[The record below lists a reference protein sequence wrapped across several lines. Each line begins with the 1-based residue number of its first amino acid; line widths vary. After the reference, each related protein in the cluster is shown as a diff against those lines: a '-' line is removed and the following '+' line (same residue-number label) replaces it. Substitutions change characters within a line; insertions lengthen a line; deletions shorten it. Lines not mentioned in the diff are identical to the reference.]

1 MNTRCVRRSSF
12 RAFTL
17 IELLVVIGL
26 IALLAGGI
34 GVAMKNKNP
43 GSALRSAQSILVST
57 LSAARSQSVLNQV
70 DAMILVQAD
79 PAQDNFLRSVKVVV
93 QTAANANTWKEVGS
107 EVVLPE
113 GVYVVPPGTSV
124 TGATLTL
131 LDSSSTGRR
140 SLFLLT
146 STVDGGTSG
155 LGALVASG
163 KYFKS
168 FRFTALGALVDD
180 TGTTKVT
187 GGRMLVSAGTQS
199 GPTAWTL
206 ANDSAIRGF
215 AVSKYGIATAINDSA
230 TLDNP

>member
-1 MNTRCVRRSSF
+1 MKTRCVRRSRF

-93 QTAANANTWKEVGS
+93 QTATNATTWKEVGG

-140 SLFLLT
+140 SLFLVT
-146 STVDGGTSG
+146 SPADGGTSG
-155 LGALVASG
+155 LGALVSSG

-168 FRFTALGALVDD
+168 YRFTSLGALVDD
-180 TGTTKVT
+180 AGAKVT
-187 GGRMLVSAGTQS
+187 GARMLVAAGTQS

-206 ANDSAIRGF
+206 YNTSAVRGF
-215 AVSKYGIATAINDSA
+215 SVSNYGVATVIGDS
-230 TLDNP
+230 DSFNQ